1 MARQLLDLHVDKVG
15 TGHGGRGG
23 GAEKGEEDAAGT
35 REAGEGVVGCFEG
48 GYCADWEAHF
58 GGGGGGGGFV
68 RFGRGGALVDVVFLA
83 LG

>member
-1 MARQLLDLHVDKVG
+1 MARQLLDFRVDKGG
-15 TGHGGRGG
+15 TGPGGRGG
-23 GAEKGEEDAAGT
+23 GAKEGEEDATGA
-35 REAGEGVVGCFEG
+35 RKAGEGVVGCFEG

-58 GGGGGGGGFV
+58 GGGGGFV